1 MTKPWAAGLARLR
14 PGSVAR
20 AEDLLNACVREYA
33 AYLAALEKPQGPK
46 RTKLVAAIG
55 ALIVEHTA
63 AEPSADRCFEAL
75 LKVGRAALDAED
87 PQLARRAGDG
97 AVALRSRSKGAWRLR
112 GEALDA
118 LGRDREAI
126 DAFERYQALGG
137 GGAGKSGAGKSGG
150 SGPGLNGKKAVQ
162 NAAQNAAQNGVNG
175 QGAVGDQIA
184 KRLVV
189 LHDKWG
195 AVATAGKIAPEA
207 GLTERPPE
215 ELQEAL
221 AATVEQRLARHGAA
235 DHDSQRLAAS
245 YGTYTRLAAA
255 GAMDDPLLGGSEP
268 IGVGPLRSRLKGR
281 SVCVV
286 ANAEAVAESGL
297 GEEIDAY
304 DVVVRLD
311 SFPTVHP
318 RGTGKALHLH
328 AVSHR
333 SGGAGWRRK
342 AEIRLVFGDKPVQ
355 WRDAVRHQLVPGAQ
369 TYVGDRSLSRP
380 LRDPALIGEPRWAA
394 DASTGFTVARLLDFL
409 DVSPRLDLI
418 GFTLPDQL
426 RAEERQWVQSHTRTT
441 AGLRVSLR

>member
-1 MTKPWAAGLARLR
+1 M
-14 PGSVAR
+14 AR

-33 AYLAALEKPQGPK
+33 AYLAALDKPQGPK

-55 ALIVEHTA
+55 TLIVEHTA
-63 AEPSADRCFEAL
+63 PEPEADRCFEAL

-87 PQLARRAGDG
+87 PQLARRAGDA

-137 GGAGKSGAGKSGG
+137 GSAGGAGRAGGKGG
-150 SGPGLNGKKAVQ
+150 GKAGVGGGPAKGRQQAGQATQATANGH
-162 NAAQNAAQNGVNG
+162 G
-175 QGAVGDQIA
+175 GDPIA
-184 KRLVV
+184 KRLV
-189 LHDKWG
+189 LLRDKWG
-195 AVATAGKIAPEA
+195 AVATAGKIDPEA
-207 GLTERPPE
+207 RLTELPPE
-215 ELQEAL
+215 ELQDAL
-221 AATVEQRLARHGAA
+221 ATTVERRLARHGAA
-235 DHDSQRLAAS
+235 DPDSQRLAAA

-268 IGVGPLRSRLKGR
+268 LGVGPLRSQLKGR

-286 ANAEAVAESGL
+286 ANAEAVAESDL

-311 SFPTVHP
+311 SFPTGHW

-333 SGGAGWRRK
+333 SGGTGWRRK

-355 WRDAVRHQLVPGAQ
+355 WRDAVRHRLVPGAQ

-426 RAEERQWVQSHTRTT
+426 RAEERQWVLSHARTSN
-441 AGLRVSLR
+441 GLRVSLR